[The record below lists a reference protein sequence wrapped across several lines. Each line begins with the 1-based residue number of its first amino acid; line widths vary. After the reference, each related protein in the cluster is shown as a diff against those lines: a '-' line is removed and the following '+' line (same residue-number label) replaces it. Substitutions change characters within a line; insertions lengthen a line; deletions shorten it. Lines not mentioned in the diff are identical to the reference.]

1 MSFPKPWEQGYI
13 DRELDRAK
21 LTSQIVAT
29 VEHLTPTFKQRV
41 DEVLP
46 KKRINVR
53 QKGASGE
60 RQLATQLNDI
70 VNALL
75 LKHGIPVPDKPIIQ
89 RNQNQTAVGGNDLS
103 NAFGLGIEVKRQE
116 NLNVEKWWRQCVDSS
131 ARNHGFP
138 VLVYRQNNS
147 AWRVVMFV
155 WVQLPSGTGESACQV
170 RGEIKWESFLSWF
183 RLWVDKKLSN
193 GELPEV

>member
-1 MSFPKPWEQGYI
+1 MSVPKPWEQAYI
-13 DRELDRAK
+13 DREFDRGKSSAMLDAC
-21 LTSQIVAT
+21 
-29 VEHLTPTFKQRV
+29 VET
-41 DEVLP
+41 P
-46 KKRINVR
+46 KKRINIR
-53 QKGASGE
+53 QKGANGE

-75 LKHGIPVPDKPIIQ
+75 LKHGIPLPDKPIIQ

-103 NAFGLGIEVKRQE
+103 NVFGLGIEVKRQE
-116 NLNVEKWWRQCVDSS
+116 NLNIEAWWRQCVQSS
-131 ARNHGFP
+131 ERNRDFP
-138 VLVYRQNNS
+138 VLVYRQNKS

-155 WVQLPSGTGESACQV
+155 WVQLPAGAGDSACQI